1 MSIDIDD
8 IISGSLPL
16 RDEMDEAFCQAIVR
30 GQNKVAAYKD
40 AYPDAEDGVGD
51 GTSSVRSRAHRTAKR
66 QEIADRIE
74 FLRAER
80 ATAATESLP
89 ERWDA
94 YALGEVAREATEA
107 LTAALRACEAD
118 PNVPES
124 ARSSVRRE
132 AVRHAGRV
140 HRAGASRPDVVLG
153 DKGLTSSMLADAL
166 QRMHLCQCQIE
177 DYEELENP
185 A

>member
-1 MSIDIDD
+1 MTTDE
-8 IISGSLPL
+8 IILPGSLEL
-16 RDEMDEAFCQAIVR
+16 LDAFGEAFAQAVAR
-30 GQNKVAAYKD
+30 GMKMVDAYRD
-40 AYPDAEDGVGD
+40 VYPDAEDGVGED
-51 GTSSVRSRAHRTAKR
+51 NSSVRSRAHRKAKR
-66 QEIADRIE
+66 REVADRIE
-74 FLRAER
+74 YLKAER
-80 ATAATESLP
+80 DAAATQALP

-107 LTAALRACEAD
+107 LTAALRACESD

-140 HRAGASRPDVVLG
+140 HRAGAARPDAVLG
-153 DKGLTSSMLADAL
+153 DRGLTSSMLAGAL
-166 QRMHLCQCQIE
+166 ERMHLCQCQLE